1 MHTLYKILRAVLVTL
16 IALPSVF
23 AIGLYILLSLPW
35 AQNALRNTAERDLSA
50 LLGSDVHI
58 ESVSIFP
65 FDEIKISGISV
76 DDDFG
81 TEALTITSVTAGIDL
96 YRLLSNHR
104 IVIDYIAIKGMQAN
118 IYKASDNAPLNI
130 AGIIDRLKPKD
141 KDRQPRSFDLT
152 VNTLVLDD
160 IIMTYSVNDAPSP
173 LPYRFDP
180 RHITI
185 SDFNMSLNLP
195 MISDSNIE
203 LLLYSLSFK
212 ERSGFEISNL
222 KTSLKLT
229 PDSID
234 ISGLSL
240 SMPNSMIEMG
250 RIALPKSAVANTG
263 NIKSLLFGHSIPVEI
278 KDGSYITPADI
289 QAFLPAASI
298 ACYPIFITLDA
309 ALRNDNVAINT
320 LRIFEPTNDM
330 VVDLCGTAG
339 NILNTDSLIL
349 SFPTIHLSSDV
360 NKATPYISN
369 IQSLVSSMPYLRSLG
384 SVEFNGSIDGNIA
397 ESANFSG
404 NLHTDAGNIN
414 MHAALKKH
422 GSVKKISA
430 DFSTTGFNLQHVLPK
445 YKFGLFAGKGSANIS
460 LLNKDIKG
468 KAAFNINA
476 LEYNGYTYTGITS
489 EISRTDEWIDT
500 DIKIADPNINL
511 NLKGRVNTDPDL
523 TELNLSAILND
534 FRPDIL
540 GLSDRFAGYAL
551 SARMK
556 ADFIGN
562 SIETTDGELSILDI
576 NFIDGQHNKFNID
589 TLIISATNSESPNH
603 IDIRSDILNGYIKGR
618 YNFSVLP
625 SMAMSIIEKY
635 VPSLINLSHISDTE
649 QYAKTDDIVN
659 DFEFKLDISP
669 CTKLCDFFKL
679 PVSIISQTSIY
690 CKFDDI
696 TENVHLD
703 IKTNSFK
710 HGSNIIFHND
720 TLAINVYNN
729 QAADIYATTSFDTKK
744 GPMKVTLDSKCL
756 NDTLKTQINWE
767 IKRSVP
773 IKGIIDFD
781 TAFDRIPHEVSDIAQ
796 PPYVSADVQFN
807 PRHITFGETLW
818 SIEPSDIR
826 IMNKEIS
833 INNFTLNA
841 GNEKIHIDGRIS
853 DNPEDKLTVDLQNME
868 LYEIFETLQINK
880 ALIGGKA
887 AGRVCGSS
895 LLTKQPIIISEN
907 LKIDSISYNKCVL
920 GDASIKADFD
930 VNRKAFTIKAD
941 ISQYNG
947 HKSAINGEIF
957 AGKDSLDIKFN
968 TNRTNVGFLKPFMS
982 AFANSVEGK
991 ASGNARL
998 FGTFKKINLE
1008 GDLLVDSLNLGVDIT
1023 NTVYT
1028 VLNDSLHITPGKI
1041 QMNNITVYDPYGN
1054 TAMLNGYL
1062 AHNFFREPN
1071 FVFNITDADRMLVY
1085 NTTSKNNPRWYG
1097 KLFADGS
1104 ATITGRP
1111 GEVNIDVHMST
1122 SEDPRSKSAFTI
1134 AMLDMVDAG
1143 EYSFI
1148 SFNDR
1153 TENQIID
1160 SLTYVDE
1167 TTLSINKSRKNIN
1180 INNLPTNS
1188 RYNLNFDIGV
1198 NDNTEITLVMD
1209 PAAGDKITAFGD
1221 GQLTLEYNSDN
1232 DELIVKGLYELDR
1245 GNYTYSLQDIIVQN
1259 FSIRNK
1265 SSISF
1270 SGSPYAPDLN
1280 IEAAYSLRANLAD
1293 LDLSFLQDKDINR
1306 RDVQVDAIIKL
1317 NGKPNQ
1323 PDIDYDFEFPDS
1335 PADVYR
1341 RVQAIIG
1348 TGPEMKSQQMM
1359 YLLAFKRFYTPEYMS
1374 ANRSNN
1380 ELLSLAASTV
1390 SSQIGNMLGALSDNW
1405 TVAPTLRSERGD
1417 FSDVEVDV
1425 ALTSRLLNNRLIFNG
1440 NFGYRDP
1447 SMNTNRFVGDFD
1459 IEYLLNHRGTWRLKA
1474 YNRYNDQNYYLRS
1487 ATTTQGI
1494 GIMYKR
1500 DFNNMFGFLRRK
1512 KRNKTAE
1519 QTSSAPADSAQQ
1531 QSAPLLES
1539 N

>member
-23 AIGLYILLSLPW
+23 AIGFYILLSLPW
-35 AQNALRNTAERDLSA
+35 AQNALRNTAERDLTA

-58 ESVSIFP
+58 ENVSIFP
-65 FDEIKISGISV
+65 FDEIKLSGISV
-76 DDDFG
+76 NDDFG
-81 TEALTITSVTAGIDL
+81 AEALNISSVTAGIDL

-118 IYKASDNAPLNI
+118 LSKASDDAPLNI
-130 AGIIDRLKPKD
+130 AGIIDKLKPKD
-141 KDRQPRSFDLT
+141 KNNQPKSFDLK

-160 IIMTYSVNDAPSP
+160 ITLTYSVLDAPSP
-173 LPYRFDP
+173 LPDKFDP
-180 RHITI
+180 RHIII
-185 SDFNMSLNLP
+185 SDLNVSMNIP
-195 MISDSNIE
+195 IISNNDIE

-250 RIALPKSAVANTG
+250 RIALPKSAVADTG
-263 NIKSLLFGHSIPVEI
+263 NIRSLLSGHSIPVEI

-289 QAFLPAASI
+289 QAIIPATSI

-309 ALRNDNVAINT
+309 ALRNDNVVINM
-320 LRIFEPTNDM
+320 RIYEPTNDLL
-330 VVDLCGTAG
+330 VDLSGTAG
-339 NILNTDSLIL
+339 NILNTDSLNL
-349 SFPTIHLSSDV
+349 SFPTIYLSSDV
-360 NKATPYISN
+360 NKAAPYISD
-369 IQSLVSSMPYLRSLG
+369 IPSLVSAMPYLRSLG
-384 SVEFNGSIDGNIA
+384 SIEFNGSIDGNIA
-397 ESANFSG
+397 ESAKFSG
-404 NLHTDAGNIN
+404 NLRTNAGNIN
-414 MHAALKKH
+414 LHAAFGKH
-422 GSVKKISA
+422 GYGQKISA
-430 DFSTTGFNLQHVLPK
+430 DFSTAGFNLRNLLPK
-445 YKFGLFAGKGSANIS
+445 YKLGLFAGKGSADIS

-468 KAAFNINA
+468 KAAFSINA

-489 EISRTDEWIDT
+489 EISRTDDWIDA
-500 DIKIADPNINL
+500 DINIADPNINL
-511 NLKGRVNTDPDL
+511 NVNSRVNTDPDL
-523 TELNLSAILND
+523 TELNLSAMLNN

-540 GLSDRFAGYAL
+540 GLTNRFAGYAL

-562 SIETTDGELSILDI
+562 SIESADGELSVLDI
-576 NFIDGQHNKFNID
+576 NFIDGQHNRFNID
-589 TLIISATNSESPNH
+589 TLIIGATSSEIPNH
-603 IDIRSDILNGYIKGR
+603 IDIRSDILNGRIEGR
-618 YNFSVLP
+618 YNFSALP
-625 SMAMSIIEKY
+625 SMTMAIMEKY
-635 VPSLINLSHISDTE
+635 LPSLIDPSYITDTDV
-649 QYAKTDDIVN
+649 TTGNDIVN
-659 DFEFKLDISP
+659 DFEFELNISP
-669 CTKLCDFFKL
+669 CPELCNFFKL
-679 PVSIISQTSIY
+679 PVSIVSQTSIY
-690 CKFDDI
+690 GRFDDF

-703 IKTNSFK
+703 IKTDFLQ
-710 HGSNIIFHND
+710 HGSKMMFYD
-720 TLAINVYNN
+720 SALAIEVDNN
-729 QAADIYATTSFDTKK
+729 QAANLYATTSFNTKK
-744 GPMKVTLDSKCL
+744 GPMTIVLDSQCL
-756 NDTLKTQINWE
+756 NDTLKTQIEWE
-767 IKRSVP
+767 ILRSVP

-781 TAFDRIPHEVSDIAQ
+781 TAFDRIPHDVSDITEQ
-796 PPYVSADVQFN
+796 PSLSADIRFN

-818 SIEPSDIR
+818 AIEPSDIR
-826 IMNKEIS
+826 IMNNDITV
-833 INNFTLNA
+833 NNFTLNA

-887 AGRVCGSS
+887 TGRVCGSS
-895 LLTKQPIIISEN
+895 LLTKQPIIISEK
-907 LKIDSISYNKCVL
+907 LKVDSISYNKCVL

-930 VNRKAFTIKAD
+930 IDRKAFTVKAD

-947 HKSAINGEIF
+947 RKSAINGEIF
-957 AGKDSLDIKFN
+957 AGKDSLNINFN
-968 TNRTNVGFLKPFMS
+968 INRTNVGFLKPFMS

-991 ASGNARL
+991 ASGHARL
-998 FGTFKKINLE
+998 FGTFKEINLE
-1008 GDLLVDSLNLGVDIT
+1008 GDLLVDSLNLGIDIT

-1041 QMNNITVYDPYGN
+1041 QMDNITVYDPYGN

-1062 AHNFFREPN
+1062 AHDFFRKPN
-1071 FVFNITDADRMLVY
+1071 FEFNITDADRMLVY

-1097 KLFADGS
+1097 KLFANGS
-1104 ATITGRP
+1104 AAITGRP
-1111 GEVNIDVHMST
+1111 SEVNIDVHMST
-1122 SEDPRSKSAFTI
+1122 SSDPRSKSTFTI
-1134 AMLDMVDAG
+1134 ALLDMMDAG

-1153 TENQIID
+1153 TENQID

-1167 TTLSINKSRKNIN
+1167 TTFSINKSREKTNT
-1180 INNLPTNS
+1180 NNTQTSS
-1188 RYNLNFDIGV
+1188 RYSLNFDIGV

-1221 GQLTLEYNSDN
+1221 GQLTLEYNSGN
-1232 DELIVKGLYELDR
+1232 EELIVKGLYELDR

-1259 FSIRNK
+1259 FNIRNK

-1293 LDLSFLQDKDINR
+1293 LDPSFLQDKDINR

-1512 KRNKTAE
+1512 KQDKTAD
-1519 QTSSAPADSAQQ
+1519 QTPSAPADSIQ
-1531 QSAPLLES
+1531 QSSPLTES